1 MSSPMALC
9 VASSFF
15 QVSLGLATE
24 ARDHNGIGGDMS
36 SAQCFL
42 LSPKD
47 RDLLLKAI
55 IPQNKFI
62 LPWSFL
68 LCQCS
73 SDITN
78 QVHTRLCVPDAVLLH
93 CLWCTSGSEFSM
105 AHPRAQ
111 VFRTQGPCLQKCFSC
126 YQECVLLLQS
136 GFSGV
141 WKSEARRVLD
151 LWSQLLCW
159 KGWPGE
165 TASFS
170 TVECKGTGGW
180 CGVLPVLNLV
190 L

>member
-1 MSSPMALC
+1 
-9 VASSFF
+9 
-15 QVSLGLATE
+15 
-24 ARDHNGIGGDMS
+24 MS

-47 RDLLLKAI
+47 RDLLLKAV

-78 QVHTRLCVPDAVLLH
+78 QVHTRLCVPDTVLLH
-93 CLWCTSGSEFSM
+93 HLWCTSGSEFSM

-111 VFRTQGPCLQKCFSC
+111 VFWTQGPCLHKCFSC
-126 YQECVLLLQS
+126 YQECVLLQS
-136 GFSGV
+136 SCSGV

-159 KGWPGE
+159 KGWPE
-165 TASFS
+165 ERASFC

-180 CGVLPVLNLV
+180 LVSCLSSAWFCEPSKRYICDTWGFCGLV
-190 L
+190 HCPHSEGGRAVCT